1 MQFFFYQLKAVSTQK
16 LQDLSQVRLYGRR
29 FANKASNSNWLAK
42 FELLSSSGHMILMN
56 DNIIHNESWLLGLFA
71 LQCLSSLFKA
81 LHFEH
86 GIQSW
91 SQGTEPPKP
100 AGTLYQGEKSREKSL
115 RRRDNRRTAPWSERP
130 DTTWT
135 GNYWAQ
141 SYSGRLKEWKQRLQ

>member
-1 MQFFFYQLKAVSTQK
+1 MQSNAIFVYQLKAVSTQK
-16 LQDLSQVRLYGRR
+16 QQDLSQVRFYHRR
-29 FANKASNSNWLAK
+29 RDSKASNSNWLAK

-56 DNIIHNESWLLGLFA
+56 DDIPHNDSWPLGLFA
-71 LQCLSSLFKA
+71 LQCLSSLFTA
-81 LHFEH
+81 LPGVRDDVLHFEE

-115 RRRDNRRTAPWSERP
+115 RKRDNRRTAPWSERP
-130 DTTWT
+130 GIIWT

-141 SYSGRLKEWKQRLQ
+141 S